1 MVRVIMGVKGT
12 GKTKQMIEL
21 INSAVHS
28 ENGNVV
34 CIERGPK
41 LTYDIHYKIRLVEAS
56 HYDIKSY
63 DFLKGFI
70 SGLYAGNYD
79 ITHVFIDSLTK
90 IVASEAT
97 DHAVEEFLDWL
108 NSFSEKNNI
117 KFTVTISADASL
129 ATDGVKNGNIIAQG
143 RRYAP
148 ADNEGVITMVR
159 VIMGVKGTGKTK
171 QMIELINSAVHSEN
185 GNVVCIERGPKLTYD
200 IHYKIRLVEAS
211 HYDIKSYDFLKGFIS
226 GLYAGNYDI
235 THVFIDSLTK
245 IVASEATDHAV
256 EEFLDWLNSFSEKN
270 NIKFTV
276 TISADAS
283 LATDGVKKYF

>member
-117 KFTVTISADASL
+117 KFTVTIWPPTASRNTSDTCPFSGPCRRQGPL
-129 ATDGVKNGNIIAQG
+129 PRSSLLPASNRLYIRHTAAELWIIYRLRG
-143 RRYAP
+143 
-148 ADNEGVITMVR
+148 IT
-159 VIMGVKGTGKTK
+159 
-171 QMIELINSAVHSEN
+171 SH
-185 GNVVCIERGPKLTYD
+185 D
-200 IHYKIRLVEAS
+200 ILFGE
-211 HYDIKSYDFLKGFIS
+211 IKE
-226 GLYAGNYDI
+226 
-235 THVFIDSLTK
+235 V
-245 IVASEATDHAV
+245 
-256 EEFLDWLNSFSEKN
+256 
-270 NIKFTV
+270 
-276 TISADAS
+276 
-283 LATDGVKKYF
+283 

>member
-79 ITHVFIDSLTK
+79 ITHIFIDSLTK
-90 IVASEAT
+90 IIPSDAS
-97 DHAVEEFLDWL
+97 DRQVEDFLNWL
-108 NSFSEKNNI
+108 AKFGEDNNI
-117 KFTVTISADASL
+117 KFVVTISADASL
-129 ATDGVKNGNIIAQG
+129 ATEGVKQ
-143 RRYAP
+143 
-148 ADNEGVITMVR
+148 
-159 VIMGVKGTGKTK
+159 
-171 QMIELINSAVHSEN
+171 
-185 GNVVCIERGPKLTYD
+185 
-200 IHYKIRLVEAS
+200 
-211 HYDIKSYDFLKGFIS
+211 
-226 GLYAGNYDI
+226 
-235 THVFIDSLTK
+235 
-245 IVASEATDHAV
+245 
-256 EEFLDWLNSFSEKN
+256 
-270 NIKFTV
+270 
-276 TISADAS
+276 
-283 LATDGVKKYF
+283 YF